1 MDKNIMA
8 DGQIELIARMV
19 MEAMGKQQDS
29 QNGYLVPVGVSARHV
44 HLTQEH
50 VEVLFGEKRT
60 DGRSVCI
67 Q

>member
-44 HLTQEH
+44 QLTQEQ
-50 VEVLFGEKRT
+50 VEVLFG
-60 DGRSVCI
+60 
-67 Q
+67 